1 MEEALSG
8 ETKRNVPLFHD
19 SSVGEAWQVI
29 TRMKEEIGKT
39 DGIFCQYRPCRRD
52 TNTIYDIENIRNG
65 VIYARSPLYM
75 NDPFDSMIGF
85 SSDALLQEIIHEIIT
100 DHVEDDTTRA
110 LIETVLEYK
119 ALGKI
124 AEFIASI
131 KELQRFLRVQRQVQK
146 KTSLNLQQ
154 FIAWG
159 HNQLYQKMPPK
170 LKNKLKSKQVFL
182 GIGLIFAETDL
193 TNITDDK
200 VYNMLHLHEL
210 LSSAGEKLDQV
221 KTEYYLP
228 AMKQFL
234 KTLTVSCFSA
244 GGWDNQLMWSHY
256 AGNYTGIC
264 IEYDFTHIDGSTGF
278 VFPVKYSNER
288 PTLKLKDLGFQF
300 VKNEKGLDVRQQGK
314 TDILNILQYLLVKN
328 ECWQY
333 EKEWRIINAGEPD
346 TPRFIRFPYI
356 RSITLGLNVD
366 EVCRR
371 LLTDVCREK
380 EIPCYELRLD
390 SERFA
395 LNRVLLDLDAIE
407 TNLQKDIEYIQ
418 YLCNHIEKIGTE
430 FGVLDGNKICDAET
444 RSFNPKLFSDLFT
457 KANDALFS
465 VCCIRQT
472 ISHYLN
478 DNNAEIS
485 ENDIETLKNGMDRI
499 NEGIAQ
505 FECDPDV
512 LSKAVTV
519 AKRMGIITLHDYTRC
534 KELIDEFAALL
545 PKAKDAEQAMQ

>member
-1 MEEALSG
+1 M
-8 ETKRNVPLFHD
+8 
-19 SSVGEAWQVI
+19 
-29 TRMKEEIGKT
+29 
-39 DGIFCQYRPCRRD
+39 
-52 TNTIYDIENIRNG
+52 
-65 VIYARSPLYM
+65 
-75 NDPFDSMIGF
+75 
-85 SSDALLQEIIHEIIT
+85 
-100 DHVEDDTTRA
+100 
-110 LIETVLEYK
+110 VLEYK

-124 AEFIASI
+124 AEFIALI

-159 HNQLYQKMPPK
+159 QNQLYQKMPPK
-170 LKNKLKSKQVFL
+170 LKKKLKSKQVFL

-193 TNITDDK
+193 TNITDDE

-210 LSSAGEKLDQV
+210 LSSASEMFEQV

-264 IEYDFTHIDGSTGF
+264 IEYDFTHIDGNTGF

-300 VKNEKGLDVRQQGK
+300 VKSENGLDIQQQGE
-314 TDILNILQYLLVKN
+314 TDIQSILQYLLVKN

-333 EKEWRIINAGEPD
+333 EKEWRIINPGEPD

-356 RSITLGLNVD
+356 LSITLGLNVD
-366 EVCRR
+366 EICRR
-371 LLTDVCREK
+371 LLVDVCKEK
-380 EIPCYELRLD
+380 KISCYELKLD

-395 LNRVLLDLDAIE
+395 LNRVLLDLDAVEI
-407 TNLQKDIEYIQ
+407 NLQKDIEYIQ
-418 YLCNHIEKIGTE
+418 YLCGNIERIGSE
-430 FGVLDGNKICDAET
+430 FGELDGNKIFDAET
-444 RSFNPKLFSDLFT
+444 KSFNPKLFSDLFT

-465 VCCIRQT
+465 VCCIKQT

-478 DNNAEIS
+478 DNSEEIS
-485 ENDIETLKNGMDRI
+485 ENDIETLKNEMDRI

-505 FECDPDV
+505 FECDTDV
-512 LSKAVTV
+512 LLNAITL
-519 AKRMGIITLHDYTRC
+519 AKGMGIITLHDFTHC
-534 KELIDEFAALL
+534 KELIDEFASLL
-545 PKAKDAEQAMQ
+545 PKAKDAKQE